1 MVETREG
8 QPGPHS
14 CPEHDTR
21 AHGMWRDL
29 AVNTTQQRYQIG
41 ASTLLEVTQA
51 RASQVQAASAVV
63 SARYMLALQQA
74 LMSYFTGDLVAGALT
89 LAS

>member
-1 MVETREG
+1 
-8 QPGPHS
+8 
-14 CPEHDTR
+14 
-21 AHGMWRDL
+21 MWRDL